1 MDIGRAFT
9 YAYKDPKWPTKVL
22 IFAVL
27 AFIPI
32 FGWCV
37 DLGYS
42 LRIIRNVVNGNDVPL
57 PEWDNIGV
65 LFADG
70 LRAFFVSLVWSI
82 PAIVLGVLF
91 SLIDNTFFD
100 LLSRL
105 VIALTTVCILAAIV
119 PLALTG
125 QIAESLQFQT
135 VINRVLS
142 NVADYA
148 VIFVFALVVG
158 VISSAGFL
166 GACLSFL
173 LAILVV
179 WLAQSHLAAQAYLR
193 STGASAPP
201 KNQAF

>member
-22 IFAVL
+22 IFGL
-27 AFIPI
+27 LGLIPI

-65 LFADG
+65 IFADG
-70 LRAFFVSLVWSI
+70 LKAFFVALIWSV
-82 PAIVLGVLF
+82 PAIIIGVIF
-91 SLIDNTFFD
+91 GLIDNTFFD

-105 VIALTTVCILAAIV
+105 VFAATTVFVLAAIV

-125 QIAESLQFQT
+125 QIAEALQFQ
-135 VINRVLS
+135 VIVNRVLA
-142 NVADYA
+142 NMPDYA
-148 VIFVFALVVG
+148 VIFVFAIIVG
-158 VISSAGFL
+158 AISSAGIF
-166 GACLSFL
+166 GVCISFL

-179 WLAQSHLAAQAYLR
+179 WLAQSHLAAQAYVR
-193 STGASAPP
+193 SIGASTPP